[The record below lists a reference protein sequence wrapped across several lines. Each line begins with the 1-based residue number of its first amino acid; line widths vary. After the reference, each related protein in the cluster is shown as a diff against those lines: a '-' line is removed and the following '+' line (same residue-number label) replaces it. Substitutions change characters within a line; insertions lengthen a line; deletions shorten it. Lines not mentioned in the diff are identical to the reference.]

1 MSRFFSDKYLKL
13 VPYTPGEQPKL
24 LNLTKLNT
32 NECPFPPSQKALA
45 FAAEHTRP
53 LNLYSDIE
61 GQDVRAALAELC
73 GIGPENLLL
82 GNGSD
87 EILNFA
93 FMAFCDEKKPAAFP
107 DISYGFYPVFAD
119 LNRIPYTQ
127 IPLRPDFSIA
137 PEDYFDLHRTIF
149 IANPNAP
156 TGLALTREQV
166 REILERNRDSVVVI
180 DEAYVDFGGESC
192 IPLIGAFDNLLV
204 VQTFSKS
211 RSMAGARLGFA
222 AGNAALIA
230 DLNTIKFS
238 TNPYNVNSMTQALGL
253 GVLLDEEPTRAN
265 CRTIMENRARTVE
278 ALRALGFTVLP
289 SAANFIFARSDR
301 ISGAEVYRR
310 LRERAVLIRHFDK
323 ETSGKFWR
331 NCHEKRRNQPQDR
344 RDGHL
349 PAPESGR
356 RRREQHR
363 HRRGLSRP
371 HAYALC
377 PARAL

>member
-1 MSRFFSDKYLKL
+1 MSRFFSDKYEKL

-222 AGNAALIA
+222 AGSAALIA

-253 GVLLDEEPTRAN
+253 GVLLDEETTRKN

-301 ISGAEVYRR
+301 ISGGELYRR

-323 ETSGKFWR
+323 
-331 NCHEKRRNQPQDR
+331 DR
-344 RDGHL
+344 IRDYNRITIGT
-349 PAPESGR
+349 
-356 RRREQHR
+356 REQMDILLKNIR
-363 HRRGLSRP
+363 EILEELP
-371 HAYALC
+371 
-377 PARAL
+377 